1 MNHLYVV
8 RKKVYLA
15 HSLHLSSFASSDF
28 WLSLFLLS
36 VVMEVIDSMQVACKL
51 YKGLS
56 DALICTDD
64 FITKVVQR

>member
-1 MNHLYVV
+1 
-8 RKKVYLA
+8 
-15 HSLHLSSFASSDF
+15 
-28 WLSLFLLS
+28 
-36 VVMEVIDSMQVACKL
+36 MEVIDSRQVFCKL